1 MTPELRTKIIEITED
16 LLTFSEALGHL
27 RECVRCLDGMAD
39 RLGNDWCELR
49 EMALSNLV
57 EELEAE
63 KSKAPSD

>member
-1 MTPELRTKIIEITED
+1 MTPELRSKIIEITED
-16 LLTFSEALGHL
+16 LITFSEAFEHL
-27 RECVRCLDGMAD
+27 RESVALLSDMAD

-49 EMALSNLV
+49 EMALSDLV